1 MSLSDDD
8 NDVSYY
14 ASSDS
19 LSNDNG
25 ARSLQS
31 LSPEEDNEEDNAHD
45 TGSQVMFDTSDMAGP
60 DFLMPGGLN
69 LFSVALPVKTDKLA
83 LKDLPKRIKTSRTC
97 KKNFRVTIEA
107 QNVAIKSLRKIAFS
121 KNYRTRSIHNVA
133 KEALKRGLKSLDN
146 VARKMVK
153 LKDDL
158 GKKTSNLLV
167 VLEKLCK
174 AIFE

>member
-1 MSLSDDD
+1 
-8 NDVSYY
+8 
-14 ASSDS
+14 

-31 LSPEEDNEEDNAHD
+31 LSPEEDNEEDNVDDAR
-45 TGSQVMFDTSDMAGP
+45 SQVTFDTSVMAGP

-69 LFSVALPVKTDKLA
+69 LFSVAFPVKTDKLA
-83 LKDLPKRIKTSRTC
+83 LKDLLKSIKTSRTC

-107 QNVAIKSLRKIAFS
+107 QNVAIKLLQKIAIA
-121 KNYRTRSIHNVA
+121 KNNSARSIHNIA
-133 KEALKRGLKSLDN
+133 KEALKHGLKSLDD
-146 VARKMVK
+146 VAKKMVK

>member
-1 MSLSDDD
+1 MF
-8 NDVSYY
+8 
-14 ASSDS
+14 SDS
-19 LSNDNG
+19 SPNDDG
-25 ARSLQS
+25 AHSLQS
-31 LSPEEDNEEDNAHD
+31 LSPKEDNEEDNAHD

-83 LKDLPKRIKTSRTC
+83 LKDLPKSIKTSGTC

-107 QNVAIKSLRKIAFS
+107 QNVAIKLLQKIAIA
-121 KNYRTRSIHNVA
+121 KNNSARSIHNIA
-133 KEALKRGLKSLDN
+133 KEALKHGLKSLDD
-146 VARKMVK
+146 VAKKMVK

-158 GKKTSNLLV
+158 GKKKPKLLV
-167 VLEKLCK
+167 VSEKLRK